1 MSNEES
7 VQHKTAIIK
16 VQWALQEAY
25 KIAVHNAGI
34 TDWSQEKPERKR
46 EVEIDQIKIAEM
58 ILNELERARFISS
71 KLKGR
76 KR

>member
-1 MSNEES
+1 MSNES
-7 VQHKTAIIK
+7 IQHKTAIIK

-46 EVEIDQIKIAEM
+46 EIEIDQINIARM
-58 ILNELERARFISS
+58 ILNELERSKFISS